1 MNDHD
6 WKVFL
11 QTSRQILGE
20 GSCDPY
26 SSESWC
32 AFTTFS
38 SLIHGVHYINCGL
51 PALDDCLNTCTRDG
65 GVWAQSFEYSD
76 LAHLII
82 PETFY
87 WEISNTGFQ
96 CGYKKQDIKS
106 LSRALMELGIEHRLT
121 DLVLEIKLY

>member
-11 QTSRQILGE
+11 QTSRLILGA

-38 SLIHGVHYINCGL
+38 SLIHGVHYFNCGL
-51 PALDDCLNTCTRDG
+51 PALDDCLDTCTRDG
-65 GVWAQSFEYSD
+65 GVWAQSIEYID

-87 WEISNTGFQ
+87 WEISTAGFQ
-96 CGYKKQDIKS
+96 NGYKKQDIKS
-106 LSRALMELGIEHRLT
+106 LSTELRALGIEHRLT